1 MDCDFVTDASR
12 HSVTNDIL
20 TQNRGSQSG
29 EPNSGVARKLRG
41 RETSQYIFFAHSWGC
56 CKILNGFA
64 MAATSGMQ
72 SPHQI
77 VSATLKDQTAREM
90 LQVFRRYDGSTG
102 KSVDD
107 LFSSLAQLFKGRL
120 TLTGVKF

>member
-1 MDCDFVTDASR
+1 MQLAHPLDCDFDTDASR

-41 RETSQYIFFAHSWGC
+41 RDVAIFFFARSWGC
-56 CKILNGFA
+56 CKILNRFA

-72 SPHQI
+72 SPQQI
-77 VSATLKDQTAREM
+77 VREMLKDQTAREM
-90 LQVFRRYDGSTG
+90 LQEFFGDMMA
-102 KSVDD
+102 
-107 LFSSLAQLFKGRL
+107 AQVR
-120 TLTGVKF
+120 V

>member
-1 MDCDFVTDASR
+1 MQLARPLDCDFDTDASR

-29 EPNSGVARKLRG
+29 EPNSGVVRKLRG
-41 RETSQYIFFAHSWGC
+41 RDVAIFFFFARSWGC

-72 SPHQI
+72 SPQQI
-77 VSATLKDQTAREM
+77 VREMLKDQTAPEM
-90 LQVFRRYDGSTG
+90 LQEFFGDMMA
-102 KSVDD
+102 
-107 LFSSLAQLFKGRL
+107 AQVR
-120 TLTGVKF
+120 V